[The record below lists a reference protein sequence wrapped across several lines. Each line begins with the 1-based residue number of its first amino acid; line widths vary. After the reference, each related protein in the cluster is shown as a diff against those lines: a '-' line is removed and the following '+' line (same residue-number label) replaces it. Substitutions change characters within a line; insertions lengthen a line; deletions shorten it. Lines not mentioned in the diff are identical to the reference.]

1 MLTGIIVC
9 IGIAVCG
16 VILYVIYFNKK
27 AETQKYYDA
36 AYKVMKESCLNH
48 AIRSQT
54 GRRQQGQK
62 LMLYLKWT
70 DGEKRGYVFDP
81 ERTVRIGRDFE
92 NNDICIREETVSSRH
107 CVLFLYQ
114 GALYLRDMNSRN
126 GTWLKRGLGKRQ
138 VQGTA
143 PVFSGDKILVGDLA
157 IKVTVFTFDMAYM

>member
-16 VILYVIYFNKK
+16 MILYDISFKKK

-36 AYKVMKESCLNH
+36 AYKVMKESCLDH
-48 AIRSQT
+48 AIRS
-54 GRRQQGQK
+54 RDERVHRGQK

-70 DGEKRGYVFDP
+70 DSEKRGYVFDP

-92 NNDICIREETVSSRH
+92 NSDICIREETVSSRH

-114 GALYLRDMNSRN
+114 GALYLQDLNSRN
-126 GTWLKRGLGKRQ
+126 GTWLKRGLGRQQ

-143 PVFSGDKILVGDLA
+143 PVFSGDKILVGSLT